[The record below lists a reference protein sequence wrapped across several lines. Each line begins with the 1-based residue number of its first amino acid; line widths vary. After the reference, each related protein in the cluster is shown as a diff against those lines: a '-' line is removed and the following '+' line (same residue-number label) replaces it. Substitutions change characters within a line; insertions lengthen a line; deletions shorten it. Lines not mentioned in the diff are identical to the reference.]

1 MIDSQTKELL
11 NKTGIELA
19 NELGDFYGKI
29 VFNFHN
35 GVYVNAN
42 VEQSIQKDN
51 LKKRSE
57 HV

>member
-42 VEQSIQKDN
+42 VEQSIVKDN
-51 LKKRSE
+51 LKKRSKE
-57 HV
+57 

>member
-19 NELGDFYGKI
+19 KELGDFYGKI

-42 VEQSIQKDN
+42 VEQSIKKDN
-51 LKKRSE
+51 LNKRS
-57 HV
+57 

>member
-19 NELGDFYGKI
+19 KALGDFYGKI

-42 VEQSIQKDN
+42 VEQSIVKDN
-51 LKKRSE
+51 LKKRSKE
-57 HV
+57 